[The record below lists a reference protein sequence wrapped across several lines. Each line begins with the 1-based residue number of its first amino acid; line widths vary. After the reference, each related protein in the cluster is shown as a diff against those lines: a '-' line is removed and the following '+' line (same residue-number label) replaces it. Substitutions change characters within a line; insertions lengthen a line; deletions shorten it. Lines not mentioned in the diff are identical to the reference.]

1 MQGCSSPSLFGS
13 ASSTDACSAWCG
25 QVLPTATART
35 RGSCTDGIQCQCQA
49 ADGQVYASC
58 RMICSAEATSTST
71 TQGITTT
78 TTTTERQKAPA
89 ANIPAFRQLLYDTRV
104 FVDFLTQVEVFF
116 VAVEL
121 VRRLNLLVQETC
133 TGSDA
138 AGDACRPWSLV
149 LPPWCFVPL
158 WYVEPS
164 NTTRWEALFDMEK
177 LPSEVHVQ
185 EFSKQRVDLG
195 VVPVEIGS
203 RQASKMKDGLGD
215 FLGFTKD
222 MQMCDA
228 NGQQAPEA
236 GSTRGSVV
244 YAGYCD
250 SDITVNSLKCG
261 VLEGGFQALVNLV
274 QSASKRSSSILLKHL
289 DGLQLHKVEGFAAG
303 LPALTPS
310 RALQRSAELFRESSA
325 ALGSLPYLAVH
336 LDTHDIAHK
345 DQGLLLRGVA
355 AEGLLS
361 FFFQAILM
369 GLRTA
374 ALALPGHMAYGETC
388 SGGSRSCFGVGNGI
402 KHAVVAAS
410 IFRDS
415 DTLASLLSMPVLHG
429 HVHVA
434 ILVVGQWRTFN
445 TTLSKDMRSMRFV
458 SPVAMAKLKK
468 EGIRS
473 VFVSQLLHVVKP
485 LQSLG
490 FLPDYLL
497 CVDKVNGQH
506 PDIAEAW
513 AFGAKNQVGRIKE
526 CLKLVKARELRR
538 NISYEFFVRLRPD
551 LLVLTDLPWPH
562 HRAPCLWA
570 RLRAAQHVDG
580 LTGE

>member
-1 MQGCSSPSLFGS
+1 MDCIVLCFVLLLSARSADVSAEPWVSASTGEVIPVEDLSRSSLVRVGPDHGILVNTDGLTAVRSDVLPKQPALRAAMQAAHEARRTPRAPCPSLFGS
-13 ASSTDACSAWCG
+13 ASSTDACRAWCG

-261 VLEGGFQALVNLV
+261 VLKGGFQVLVDLV

-345 DQGLLLRGVA
+345 DTAPSAAAAAARINRVLKKKKLEQVFVAGSLREGFQTELRSLVKEA
-355 AEGLLS
+355 LYFSQDDGADRLQHRGEEELVELQLCSKAEYFIG
-361 FFFQAILM
+361 
-369 GLRTA
+369 
-374 ALALPGHMAYGETC
+374 
-388 SGGSRSCFGVGNGI
+388 SGGSSAFSAAVRRQRRLVRKAFMI
-402 KHAVVAAS
+402 FAHAHMLNV
-410 IFRDS
+410 
-415 DTLASLLSMPVLHG
+415 
-429 HVHVA
+429 
-434 ILVVGQWRTFN
+434 QFN
-445 TTLSKDMRSMRFV
+445 LNR
-458 SPVAMAKLKK
+458 
-468 EGIRS
+468 
-473 VFVSQLLHVVKP
+473 
-485 LQSLG
+485 LQS
-490 FLPDYLL
+490 D
-497 CVDKVNGQH
+497 
-506 PDIAEAW
+506 
-513 AFGAKNQVGRIKE
+513 
-526 CLKLVKARELRR
+526 
-538 NISYEFFVRLRPD
+538 VR
-551 LLVLTDLPWPH
+551 
-562 HRAPCLWA
+562 
-570 RLRAAQHVDG
+570 
-580 LTGE
+580 

>member
-1 MQGCSSPSLFGS
+1 MDCIVLCFVLLLSARSADVSAEPWVSASTGEVIPVEDLSRSSLVRVGPDHGILVNTDGLTAVRSDVLPKQPALRAAMQAAHEARRTPRAPCPSLFGS

-58 RMICSAEATSTST
+58 RMICSAEEATSTST

-133 TGSDA
+133 IGSDA

-228 NGQQAPEA
+228 NGQLAPEA
-236 GSTRGSVV
+236 GSTR
-244 YAGYCD
+244 
-250 SDITVNSLKCG
+250 
-261 VLEGGFQALVNLV
+261 
-274 QSASKRSSSILLKHL
+274 
-289 DGLQLHKVEGFAAG
+289 
-303 LPALTPS
+303 
-310 RALQRSAELFRESSA
+310 
-325 ALGSLPYLAVH
+325 
-336 LDTHDIAHK
+336 
-345 DQGLLLRGVA
+345 
-355 AEGLLS
+355 
-361 FFFQAILM
+361 
-369 GLRTA
+369 
-374 ALALPGHMAYGETC
+374 
-388 SGGSRSCFGVGNGI
+388 
-402 KHAVVAAS
+402 
-410 IFRDS
+410 
-415 DTLASLLSMPVLHG
+415 
-429 HVHVA
+429 
-434 ILVVGQWRTFN
+434 
-445 TTLSKDMRSMRFV
+445 
-458 SPVAMAKLKK
+458 
-468 EGIRS
+468 
-473 VFVSQLLHVVKP
+473 
-485 LQSLG
+485 LG
-490 FLPDYLL
+490 FPAHL
-497 CVDKVNGQH
+497 
-506 PDIAEAW
+506 
-513 AFGAKNQVGRIKE
+513 
-526 CLKLVKARELRR
+526 
-538 NISYEFFVRLRPD
+538 
-551 LLVLTDLPWPH
+551 
-562 HRAPCLWA
+562 
-570 RLRAAQHVDG
+570 
-580 LTGE
+580 